1 MKILIPILAA
11 LVLIVGVA
19 GVAQAGI
26 EAPPGA
32 LGATKPGTFVKDPF
46 LDTIGPTGY
55 LLFENQKNQLT
66 CAIPVKSV
74 QTSKPRST
82 SRLIPTAAATTTR
95 PSC

>member
-1 MKILIPILAA
+1 MKILISLLAA

-74 QTSKPRST
+74 QTQQ
-82 SRLIPTAAATTTR
+82 ATVNF
-95 PSC
+95 